1 MKYEQ
6 LNFGLKIIIDYL
18 FKLKNTWKR
27 KWLFLLDTIYS
38 DKTLEM
44 KD

>member
-18 FKLKNTWKR
+18 FKLKNTWK
-27 KWLFLLDTIYS
+27 WLFLLDTIYS
-38 DKTLEM
+38 DKTIEM